1 MEIEIEEI
9 TKPFTKIKVIGV
21 GGGGCNAINNMAM
34 ANIYGVELIAV
45 NTDKQ
50 ALERSKADH
59 KIQIGE
65 QTTRGLG
72 AGADPNIG
80 RQAALEDKDLLASYI
95 EGADMVFITAGMGGG
110 TGTGASPVIASLA
123 KEMGVLTVSV
133 VTKPFSYEGR
143 KRNINAEEGIKEL
156 KKYSDTYIII
166 PNDRIK
172 QIVPPKTPLTKAF
185 SIADDVLRQ
194 SIQGISDIILV
205 PGHMNVDFAD
215 VRTIMTNSGKAVI
228 GMGVA
233 NGENAAIDAARFAI
247 SNQLLDNSSIKDAKG
262 ILLNITG
269 GPDFSIDSFDE
280 VNNLIYSEAHE
291 DANIIIGYVV
301 NQDLD
306 DEVRVT
312 VIATG
317 IEAMPEIVDVKGSKP
332 IVLPPLGNVGLTPSF
347 IVGKTNRVLKKTLGS
362 SPIFYRESQV
372 SVTTKT
378 EDTMEEN
385 TVKPN
390 IEDKDIF
397 FDEDTY
403 DIPTFQRRQRQK
415 MG

>member
-1 MEIEIEEI
+1 MEIHIEEI
-9 TKPFTKIKVIGV
+9 SKPYTKIKVIGI
-21 GGGGCNAINNMAM
+21 GGAGCNAINNMAM

-50 ALERSKADH
+50 ALDRSMADH
-59 KIQIGE
+59 KVQIGE

-72 AGADPNIG
+72 AGADPAIG
-80 RQAALEDKDLLASYI
+80 RQAAMEDKDLLASYL

-110 TGTGASPVIASLA
+110 TGTGASPVIASIA

-133 VTKPFSYEGR
+133 VTKPFHYEAR
-143 KRNINAEEGIKEL
+143 RRNVNAEEGIKEL

-172 QIVPPKTPLTKAF
+172 QIVPPKTPLTQAF

-194 SIQGISDIILV
+194 SIQGVSDIILV

-215 VRTIMTNSGKAVI
+215 VKTIIANSGKAVI

-233 NGENAAIDAARFAI
+233 NGENAAIEAARFAI

-269 GPDFSIDSFDE
+269 GPEFSIDSFDE

-301 NQDLD
+301 NQEFE

-317 IEAMPEIVDVKGSKP
+317 IEGMPEILEVKGAKS
-332 IVLPPLGNVGLTPSF
+332 ICLPPLRNVGLTPSL
-347 IVGKTNRVLKKTLGS
+347 IRTDKTNRVLTKSLGR
-362 SPIFYRESQV
+362 PTVLYKESLSEV
-372 SVTTKT
+372 SLAINT
-378 EDTMEEN
+378 EDNQQEIEMKAEERD
-385 TVKPN
+385 KPL
-390 IEDKDIF
+390 F

-403 DIPTFQRRQRQK
+403 DIPTFERRQRK
-415 MG
+415 

>member
-1 MEIEIEEI
+1 MDIEILDV
-9 TKPFTKIKVIGV
+9 PQPHTKIKVIGV
-21 GGGGCNAINNMAM
+21 GGGGCNAINNMAL

-50 ALERSKADH
+50 ALERSKAH
-59 KIQIGE
+59 IKIPIGE

-72 AGADPNIG
+72 AGADPAIG
-80 RQAALEDKDLLASYI
+80 RQAALEDRDALVSCL
-95 EGADMVFITAGMGGG
+95 EGADMVFLTAGMGGG
-110 TGTGASPVIASLA
+110 TGTGAVPVIASLA
-123 KEMGVLTVSV
+123 KEMGILTVSV
-133 VTKPFSYEGR
+133 VTRPFSYEGR
-143 KRNINAEEGIKEL
+143 RRNLNAEEGIKEL

-172 QIVPPKTPLTKAF
+172 QIVPAKTPLTKAF

-215 VRTIMTNSGKAVI
+215 VKTVMANSGKAII

-233 NGENAAIDAARFAI
+233 TGENAAIEAARFAI

-269 GPDFSIDSFDE
+269 GPEFSIDSFDE

-301 NQDLD
+301 NQEID
-306 DEVRVT
+306 DKVMVT

-317 IEAMPEIVDVKGSKP
+317 IEPVPELLEVKGAGP
-332 IVLPPLGNVGLTPSF
+332 FRLPQKHNVGLTPSV
-347 IVGKTNRVLKKTLGS
+347 IDIDKKNRVLSKSVRIGHVL
-362 SPIFYRESQV
+362 YRESH
-372 SVTTKT
+372 SDVTMARDT
-378 EDTMEEN
+378 EDSKQDVTM
-385 TVKPN
+385 
-390 IEDKDIF
+390 KDVDDLGDPFI
-397 FDEDTY
+397 DEDTF
-403 DIPTFQRRQRQK
+403 DIPTFKRRQK
-415 MG
+415 G